1 MSQPVQRSRL
11 AVESGYH
18 PVSGFMVKRRKTTVA
33 LPPQECPLRQCMSLI
48 SGAWTADLI
57 WYLRA
62 GERCFTELQFDLK
75 GISAKVLTARLR
87 FLERER
93 VVARLPKPTSP
104 PTVYYA
110 LTPLGLELLD
120 ALTRVMEVGQ
130 RLKRS
135 QLAR

>member
-1 MSQPVQRSRL
+1 
-11 AVESGYH
+11 
-18 PVSGFMVKRRKTTVA
+18 MVKRRKSKVE
-33 LPPQECPLRQCMSLI
+33 LPPLECPLRQCMSLI

-87 FLERER
+87 YLEREQ
-93 VVARLPKPTSP
+93 VIVRLPKPTSP
-104 PTVYYA
+104 PTVYYT

-120 ALTRVMEVGQ
+120 ALTLVMEIGQ
-130 RLKRS
+130 RLKLSRPVK
-135 QLAR
+135 

>member
-1 MSQPVQRSRL
+1 MKQATKRSRL
-11 AVESGYH
+11 AAESGYH
-18 PVSGFMVKRRKTTVA
+18 PVSSVMVKRRKSKVE
-33 LPPQECPLRQCMSLI
+33 LPPVECPLRQCMNLI

-87 FLERER
+87 FLEREH
-93 VVARLPKPTSP
+93 VIARLPRPTSP
-104 PTVYYA
+104 PTVFYA

-120 ALTRVMEVGQ
+120 ALTSVMEVGQ
-130 RLKRS
+130 RLK
-135 QLAR
+135 LAK